1 MLNYCFNFQIVDE
14 RTPVTIPGGK
24 KIQKYLENAMM
35 PAVLRHEGKFKMP
48 GGNKFNTPHSSS
60 TAATNKV
67 PLKVSDTNSSAT
79 ARSSAHI
86 PRRNNASLADLS
98 VMSGDVSMY
107 TIMDAQ
113 KF

>member
-1 MLNYCFNFQIVDE
+1 MYFQIVDE

-35 PAVLRHEGKFKMP
+35 PAVLRHDGKIKMP
-48 GGNKFNTPHSSS
+48 GGISSKTTMPPPPMLTVSAVSEARIS
-60 TAATNKV
+60 TSQ
-67 PLKVSDTNSSAT
+67 P
-79 ARSSAHI
+79 
-86 PRRNNASLADLS
+86 NNASLADLS